1 VRATLCEWLVPVAT
15 QSETVSVEETI
26 IALLV
31 LAAVV
36 SVVTKFLRLPY
47 TVTLVLAGLVV
58 GLTGVLKDLQFSAD
72 LVFFVFLPV
81 ILFEAAL
88 NTPAAY
94 LKRYWP
100 VIALLATF
108 GVLVSFA
115 LTTAGLR
122 LLTDEPLA
130 EIMLFAALIAATDP
144 VSVVTLFRRLK
155 ADRRLT
161 TVVDSESLFND
172 GTAAVVF
179 AITLLVLREPG
190 TVGIDDAVLRFLWMA
205 GGGLAIGAAIGYVAS
220 RLHRLFD
227 EQLLEL
233 MMTTIVA
240 YGSFLVGELLGMS
253 GPVACAAAG
262 IVVGNVG
269 RELGMSDGVKQA
281 VTLFWEYAAFI
292 VNSLV
297 FLLIG
302 AQMDLDAIGGNIGLV
317 MLGFAIVLISRA
329 AAVYSSAGIGRLLC
343 PSLPGRWQHV
353 LVWGGLRGTV
363 ALALALSVPA
373 DTPGQERLVT
383 LTFGVVLCSLL
394 VQGLTMK
401 PFAHAMGV
409 GKTAGGRRSES
420 PSGPGGPPATG

>member
-1 VRATLCEWLVPVAT
+1 MNALHESLDLIATS
-15 QSETVSVEETI
+15 SETLGIEETI
-26 IALLV
+26 IALLA

-36 SVVTKFLRLPY
+36 SVVTRFLRLPY

-58 GLTGVLKDLQFSAD
+58 GVSGLLRDLQFSAD
-72 LVFFVFLPV
+72 LVFLVFLPV

-100 VIALLATF
+100 VIALLAIF

-115 LTTAGLR
+115 ITTAGLR
-122 LLTDEPLA
+122 WLTDEPIA
-130 EIMLFAALIAATDP
+130 EIMLFSALIAATDP
-144 VSVVTLFRRLK
+144 VSVVALFRRLR

-161 TVVDSESLFND
+161 TVIDSESLFND

-179 AITLLVLREPG
+179 AIALMVLREPG
-190 TVGIDDAVLRFLWMA
+190 SVGIDDAVLRFVWMA
-205 GGGLAIGAAIGYVAS
+205 AGGLAVGLAIGYVAS
-220 RLHRLFD
+220 RLHRRFD

-240 YGSFLVGELLGMS
+240 YGSFLLAEQFGMS

-269 RELGMSDGVKQA
+269 RELGMSEGVKQA
-281 VTLFWEYAAFI
+281 VTIFWEYAAFI

-302 AQMDLDAIGGNIGLV
+302 AQMDLRAIGDQIGLIGLAFV
-317 MLGFAIVLISRA
+317 IVLAARA
-329 AAVYSSAGIGRLLC
+329 VSVYASAGIGRFLC
-343 PSLPGRWQHV
+343 PPLPGRWQHV
-353 LVWGGLRGTV
+353 LVWSGLRGTV
-363 ALALALSVPA
+363 ALALALSVPR
-373 DTPGQERLVT
+373 DTPGQARLVT
-383 LTFGVVLCSLL
+383 LTFGVVLFSLL
-394 VQGLTMK
+394 IQGLTMG
-401 PFAHAMGV
+401 PFAKRMGV
-409 GKTAGGRRSES
+409 AGSAGH
-420 PSGPGGPPATG
+420 PGT

>member
-1 VRATLCEWLVPVAT
+1 VNALRECLDLIATS
-15 QSETVSVEETI
+15 SETLGIEETI
-26 IALLV
+26 IALLA

-36 SVVTKFLRLPY
+36 SVVTRFLRLPY

-58 GLTGVLKDLQFSAD
+58 GVSGLLRDLQFSAD
-72 LVFFVFLPV
+72 LVFLVFLPV

-100 VIALLATF
+100 VIALLAIF

-115 LTTAGLR
+115 ITTAGLR
-122 LLTDEPLA
+122 WLTDEPIA
-130 EIMLFAALIAATDP
+130 EIMLFSALIAATDP
-144 VSVVTLFRRLK
+144 VSVVALFRRLR

-161 TVVDSESLFND
+161 TVIDSESLFND

-179 AITLLVLREPG
+179 AIALMVLREPG
-190 TVGIDDAVLRFLWMA
+190 SVGIDDAVLRFLWMA
-205 GGGLAIGAAIGYVAS
+205 AGGLAVGLAIGYVAS
-220 RLHRLFD
+220 RLHRRFD

-240 YGSFLVGELLGMS
+240 YGSFLLAEQLGMS

-269 RELGMSDGVKQA
+269 RELGMSEGVKQA
-281 VTLFWEYAAFI
+281 VTIFWEYAAFI

-302 AQMDLDAIGGNIGLV
+302 AQMDLRAIGDQIGLIGLAFV
-317 MLGFAIVLISRA
+317 IVLAARA
-329 AAVYSSAGIGRLLC
+329 VSVYASAGIGRFLC
-343 PSLPGRWQHV
+343 PPLPGRWQHV
-353 LVWGGLRGTV
+353 LVWSGLRGTV
-363 ALALALSVPA
+363 ALALALSVPR
-373 DTPGQERLVT
+373 DTPGQARLVT
-383 LTFGVVLCSLL
+383 LTFGVVLFSLL
-394 VQGLTMK
+394 IQGLTMG
-401 PFAHAMGV
+401 PFAKRMGV
-409 GKTAGGRRSES
+409 AG
-420 PSGPGGPPATG
+420 PAHHPGT